1 MTALLTAIIAAII
14 GIIGTLLVQYV
25 IHRWQLKRW
34 ILDNKKAEYSE
45 LLTVLSK
52 SIEQMVQNSS
62 DVGYMD
68 VPETEKRRAF
78 DEAVVRGRA
87 VIRSRVLIAERMER
101 DRILER
107 WQMLG
112 ALPHTGE
119 RSRAWAEI
127 RYSLLKGMGEE
138 LDFKINVPKPL

>member
-1 MTALLTAIIAAII
+1 MAIIGTII
-14 GIIGTLLVQYV
+14 GIIGTLLVQYLT
-25 IHRWQLKRW
+25 HRWQLKRW

-78 DEAVVRGRA
+78 DEAVVLGRA
-87 VIRSRVLIAERMER
+87 VIRSRVLIAARMER

-107 WQMLG
+107 WQILG
-112 ALPHTGE
+112 ALPNTGE
-119 RSRAWAEI
+119 RSQTWAEI

-138 LDFKINVPKPL
+138 LGFKTNVPKPL